1 MSQMNPTARMSRSS
15 QRHSISSGA
24 SDELTHM
31 GCIIGEQI
39 MHSYLSSLPIMSW
52 IGRDLVRNVS
62 EDNIEDY
69 PTRHLAGDIWFN
81 LIDLETFQERL
92 KYKLSLKPKSN
103 HQGLRLLYSET
114 VDLWRKCH
122 RILIFSI
129 HHICSM
135 NPASVRARNISHEA
149 LLRLG
154 LTHSLL
160 LPQLVNDWR
169 TLNSEIE
176 LLTHHSLSYL

>member
-1 MSQMNPTARMSRSS
+1 MNLTVTMSRSS
-15 QRHSISSGA
+15 QRCSISSGA
-24 SDELTHM
+24 SDELAHM
-31 GCIIGEQI
+31 SCVIGEQI
-39 MHSYLSSLPIMSW
+39 MHSYLTSLPIMSW

-62 EDNIEDY
+62 EDNPEDY

-92 KYKLSLKPKSN
+92 KYKLTLRPRSG
-103 HQGLRLLYSET
+103 HHGLRLIYSET
-114 VDLWRKCH
+114 VNLWRKCH
-122 RILIFSI
+122 RILISSI

-135 NPASVRARNISHEA
+135 NPASVRARNINHEA

-160 LPQLVNDWR
+160 HSRLVNEWR
-169 TLNSEIE
+169 SLNSEIE
-176 LLTHHSLSYL
+176 LITHSSITSL